1 MIIKAEKPKLDGSDL
16 EDVIDLSINIGNSAS
31 PSTLSITFA
40 GDKADSVADSL
51 TSTSYVQVG
60 GIRFYGSEY
69 STSVS
74 DGPGGLTSTLEMI
87 DQSFNIL
94 DRYYVELNIANHGN
108 GTITS
113 SGDYIF
119 LGQEYYSYS
128 IRTYVW
134 NTTKKVWE
142 VDNNVAVNNQTT
154 VRSSYVSLYNSYKE
168 IYIKYQRA
176 LANIEVLDGG
186 GSGGV
191 SSLCTDS
198 TTEPADQLLLP
209 GGPFANSAQIILN
222 FPALTNP
229 TVTKGE
235 IFYQANQ
242 VPRNPFGGT
251 ALFNATGSLRSVISA
266 IAGQLGKSWYWDCT
280 QSYISSGG
288 VVAAPDA
295 SSVEPYEAKGHS
307 YTKGMTRANSFS
319 EGLVYKRYIEG
330 EKSDYN
336 SNFWVW
342 SNSASG
348 GSLTSVFAHAIDAFN
363 VSAPSL
369 SIGNRALL
377 YMELGPELYKAL
389 WIRFEGSSPSGKLN
403 DLEQK
408 VIAAKVFAGNS
419 QLGAILDGYEG
430 EYRGGTTF
438 AGTSDYDLVYY
449 DPTEWNNHETSIR
462 EAITYM
468 TIWRACGPDGNSSDT
483 NGASRFPIMEWS
495 TGLDPSVLFLCQ
507 LNGQGGCVSGT
518 EAYYPLT
525 LEVVQASNRCLIK
538 GSASIFYDQ
547 DLIKN
552 CTHGQVFSL
561 LESDSACSNY
571 DLLDQKLDEYIGA
584 DYAVIADNSTWSYQ
598 FPSCPKEILQAWGQ
612 DAIIDVQDSVGPMEL
627 GLDADQYNSFQNLG
641 VAAVKKL
648 PQFGSFDT
656 SNESPVIGDYRD
668 FITADSVAIRGYAKV
683 AGDGFANDAKYSQ
696 SFSSRLCSTGKGK
709 SNWAIQTVETGAEVN
724 TSTID
729 QIKAFGSAQCV
740 DQTPFIN
747 YTLHGEWDSIDDIG
761 DLDSISVAYGSGGI
775 VTNYSRSFRKSIS
788 PSALLFA
795 SGRQGGGI
803 SAGINL
809 GPTLGRLSPRLK
821 NTIFGK

>member
-40 GDKADSVADSL
+40 GDKADSVASSL
-51 TSTSYVQVG
+51 TSNSYIQVG

-94 DRYYVELNIANHGN
+94 DRYYVELNIANHGSGN
-108 GTITS
+108 INNF
-113 SGDYIF
+113 GDYIF
-119 LGQEYYSYS
+119 LGDEYYSYS
-128 IRTYVW
+128 LRTYVW
-134 NTTKKVWE
+134 NNTKKVWE
-142 VDNNVAVNNQTT
+142 VNNNVAVNNQTDP
-154 VRSSYVSLYNSYKE
+154 RSTYVTLYNGYKE

-176 LANIEVLDGG
+176 IANIEVLDGG

-222 FPALTNP
+222 FPSLTNP

-235 IFYQANQ
+235 IFYRANQ
-242 VPRNPFGGT
+242 VPRNPFGGN

-266 IAGQLGKSWYWDCT
+266 IAGQVGQSWYWDCT
-280 QSYISSGG
+280 QNYISSGG
-288 VVAAPDA
+288 VIAAPNA

-319 EGLVYKRYIEG
+319 EGLIYKRYIEG

-348 GSLTSVFAHAIDAFN
+348 GSLTSVFSHAISGFG
-363 VSAPSL
+363 VGTPSL

-377 YMELGPELYKAL
+377 YMELGPALYKAL
-389 WIRFEGSSPSGKLN
+389 WIRFEGASPSGKLN
-403 DLEQK
+403 NLETK

-419 QLGAILDGYEG
+419 QLGALLDGYNG
-430 EYRGGTTF
+430 ENRDGTTF
-438 AGTSDYDLVYY
+438 NGTSDYDLVYY
-449 DPTEWNNHETSIR
+449 NPTEWASHESLIR

-468 TIWRACGPDGNSSDT
+468 TIWRACGPPGGSTDT
-483 NGASRFPIMEWS
+483 SGASRFPIMEWN
-495 TGLDPSVLFLCQ
+495 TQVDPAVLFLCQ
-507 LNGQGGCVSGT
+507 PNGQGGCVSGT

-538 GSASIFYDQ
+538 GGTSIFYEK

-561 LESDSACSNY
+561 LENDSACSNS
-571 DLLDQKLDEYIGA
+571 DLLDGELGNYISA
-584 DYAVIADNSTWSYQ
+584 SYAVIGDNSTWSYQ
-598 FPSCPKEILQAWGQ
+598 FPSCPKEILQVWGQ

-627 GLDADQYNSFQNLG
+627 GLDVGTYNSFESLG

-648 PQFGSFDT
+648 PEFSSFDN
-656 SNESPVIGDYRD
+656 SSKKPVISDYRK
-668 FITADSVAIRGYAKV
+668 FITADSVAIRGYTKV

-747 YTLHGEWDSIDDIG
+747 YTLHGEWDSIDGIG

-775 VTNYSRSFRKSIS
+775 VTSYSRSFRKSIS